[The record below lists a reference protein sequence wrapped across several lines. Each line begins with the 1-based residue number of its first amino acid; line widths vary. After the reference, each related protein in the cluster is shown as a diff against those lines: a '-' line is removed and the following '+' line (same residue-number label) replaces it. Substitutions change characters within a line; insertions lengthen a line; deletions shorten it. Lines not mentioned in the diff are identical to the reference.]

1 MIKELKKLQNVLHD
15 IAAEL
20 YGDLWIMNDKF
31 WGSPTERQ
39 LREVT
44 MQLIDLGETIE
55 PTEEQEELAKIDC
68 KKVWDLSWIMKTKF
82 VY

>member
-20 YGDLWIMNDKF
+20 YGDLWIMYDKF

-44 MQLIDLGETIE
+44 IQLIDLGETIE
-55 PTEEQEELAKIDC
+55 PTEEQEELAKKIA
-68 KKVWDLSWIMKTKF
+68 KKFGFELDNED
-82 VY
+82 

>member
-44 MQLIDLGETIE
+44 IQLIDLGETIE
-55 PTEEQEELAKIDC
+55 PTEEQEELAKKIA
-68 KKVWDLSWIMKTKF
+68 KKFGFELDNED
-82 VY
+82 

>member
-1 MIKELKKLQNVLHD
+1 MIKELKKLQSILHD

-31 WGSPTERQ
+31 WNSPTERQ

-44 MQLIDLGETIE
+44 MHLIDLGETLDAADEQIE
-55 PTEEQEELAKIDC
+55 AAKIVA
-68 KKVWDLSWIMKTKF
+68 KKFGIQLPPED
-82 VY
+82 

>member
-44 MQLIDLGETIE
+44 MQLIDLGETFE
-55 PTEEQEELAKIDC
+55 PTEEQEELAKKIA
-68 KKVWDLSWIMKTKF
+68 KKFGLGLD
-82 VY
+82 

>member
-55 PTEEQEELAKIDC
+55 PTEEQEELAKKIA
-68 KKVWDLSWIMKTKF
+68 KKFGIELDNED
-82 VY
+82 

>member
-1 MIKELKKLQNVLHD
+1 MIKELKKLQTVLHD
-15 IAAEL
+15 SAAEL

-55 PTEEQEELAKIDC
+55 PTEEQEELAKKIA
-68 KKVWDLSWIMKTKF
+68 KKFGFELDNED
-82 VY
+82 

>member
-1 MIKELKKLQNVLHD
+1 MIKELKKLQSILHD

-31 WGSPTERQ
+31 WNSPTERQ

-44 MQLIDLGETIE
+44 MRLIDLGVTIE
-55 PTEEQEELAKIDC
+55 PTDEQIEAAKIVA
-68 KKVWDLSWIMKTKF
+68 KKFGFELDNED
-82 VY
+82 

>member
-31 WGSPTERQ
+31 WDSPTERQ

-55 PTEEQEELAKIDC
+55 PTEEQEELAKKIA
-68 KKVWDLSWIMKTKF
+68 KKFGFELDNED
-82 VY
+82 

>member
-15 IAAEL
+15 MAAEL
-20 YGDLWIMNDKF
+20 YGDLWVMNDKF

-44 MQLIDLGETIE
+44 MHLIDLGETLDAADEQIE
-55 PTEEQEELAKIDC
+55 AAKIIA
-68 KKVWDLSWIMKTKF
+68 KKFGFELDNED
-82 VY
+82 

>member
-15 IAAEL
+15 MAAEL

-31 WGSPTERQ
+31 WNSPTERQ

-44 MQLIDLGETIE
+44 MHLIDLGETLDAADEQIE
-55 PTEEQEELAKIDC
+55 AAKIVA
-68 KKVWDLSWIMKTKF
+68 KKFGIELPPED
-82 VY
+82 

>member
-20 YGDLWIMNDKF
+20 YGDLWVMNDKF

-55 PTEEQEELAKIDC
+55 PTEEQEELAK
-68 KKVWDLSWIMKTKF
+68 KLQKSLGLSWIMRIKF

>member
-1 MIKELKKLQNVLHD
+1 MIKELKKLQSILHD
-15 IAAEL
+15 MAAEL

-44 MQLIDLGETIE
+44 MQLIDLGETFE
-55 PTEEQEELAKIDC
+55 PTEEQEELAKKIA
-68 KKVWDLSWIMKTKF
+68 KKFGFELDNED
-82 VY
+82 

>member
-1 MIKELKKLQNVLHD
+1 M
-15 IAAEL
+15 AAEL

-44 MQLIDLGETIE
+44 IQLIDLGETIE
-55 PTEEQEELAKIDC
+55 PTEEQEELAKKIA
-68 KKVWDLSWIMKTKF
+68 KKFGFELDNED
-82 VY
+82 

>member
-44 MQLIDLGETIE
+44 MQLIDLGETFE
-55 PTEEQEELAKIDC
+55 PTEEQEELAKKIA
-68 KKVWDLSWIMKTKF
+68 KKFGFELDNED
-82 VY
+82 

>member
-44 MQLIDLGETIE
+44 MQLIDLGETIDA
-55 PTEEQEELAKIDC
+55 TEEQIEAAKIIA
-68 KKVWDLSWIMKTKF
+68 KKFGFELDNED
-82 VY
+82 

>member
-20 YGDLWIMNDKF
+20 YGDLWIMNDRF

-55 PTEEQEELAKIDC
+55 PTEEQEELAKKIA
-68 KKVWDLSWIMKTKF
+68 KKFGFELDNED
-82 VY
+82 

>member
-55 PTEEQEELAKIDC
+55 PTEEQQELAKKIA
-68 KKVWDLSWIMKTKF
+68 KKFGFELDNED
-82 VY
+82 